1 MITETKEKPKWYAV
15 QTLTNHENKVKQKID
30 MIIQN
35 GTYKNLILRAEVP
48 TRKETV
54 RQNGKIKEVEKKL
67 LPSYVLVK
75 MVMNRD
81 TWYVI
86 RNIKGVVGYVGP
98 DRQPVPLT
106 DEELKRIF
114 IYDINDYGFNV
125 NDNVLVKDGPF
136 TGCIGTVKELNKNGV
151 SVYLPMFDR
160 ETKVD
165 FNYDQLEKLV
175 RSISKY

>member
-15 QTLTNHENKVKQKID
+15 QTLTNYENKVKQKID

-35 GTYKNLILRAEVP
+35 GAYKNLILRAEVP
-48 TRKETV
+48 TQKETV
-54 RQNGKIKEVEKKL
+54 RQNGKIKEVEKKI

-75 MVMNRD
+75 MVMTRD

-98 DRQPVPLT
+98 DRQPVPLSN
-106 DEELKRIF
+106 EELRRIF
-114 IYDINDYGFNV
+114 IYDMENYGLFNV

-151 SVYLPMFDR
+151 SVYLTMFDR
-160 ETKVD
+160 EIKVD
-165 FNYDQLEKLV
+165 FNYEQLEK
-175 RSISKY
+175 IS

>member
-1 MITETKEKPKWYAV
+1 MTETKEKPKWYAI
-15 QTLTNHENKVKQKID
+15 QTLTNYENKVKQKID

-35 GTYKNLILRAEVP
+35 GTYRNLILRAEVP
-48 TRKETV
+48 TQKETI

-67 LPSYVLVK
+67 LPSYVFVK
-75 MVMNRD
+75 MVMTRD

-98 DRQPVPLT
+98 DRQPVPLSK
-106 DEELKRIF
+106 EELRRIF
-114 IYDINDYGFNV
+114 IYDIDDYGFNV

-136 TGCIGTVKELNKNGV
+136 AGCIGTVKELNKNGV
-151 SVYLPMFDR
+151 IVYLTMFDR

-165 FNYDQLEKLV
+165 FNYEQLEK
-175 RSISKY
+175 IS